1 MTRDSYNLVLV
12 LSSEF
17 VSRHRIAAS
26 PCGGKDRES
35 AGVRVPRLSYPSISV
50 VTTKGLKALESPR
63 GTRTGGSPRSSF
75 ILPLFRSHRPIIP
88 LYPFFLPWSRL
99 AFPPPRAPSP
109 ISAPRLKPALITSRN
124 RLYHRPQASHHRP
137 SYRSTRRMRVSGVRD
152 AARADG
158 SSRHLAEN
166 ITITAGPPLSKK
178 MEGKQ
183 KSQECVCHFN
193 SIYRH

>member
-1 MTRDSYNLVLV
+1 MRRQGSGIRRCQSTSPIIPQHLCCNDQRLEGARVAPRHSHRRIPSLLV
-12 LSSEF
+12 
-17 VSRHRIAAS
+17 
-26 PCGGKDRES
+26 
-35 AGVRVPRLSYPSISV
+35 Y
-50 VTTKGLKALESPR
+50 
-63 GTRTGGSPRSSF
+63 SSF
-75 ILPLFRSHRPIIP
+75 IPQPPSDNSSVSF
-88 LYPFFLPWSRL
+88 PFFSLTWSRL
-99 AFPPPRAPSP
+99 ASPPPRAPSP

-124 RLYHRPQASHHRP
+124 HLYHRPQASHHRP

-152 AARADG
+152 ATRADG

-166 ITITAGPPLSKK
+166 ITITAGLPLSKK